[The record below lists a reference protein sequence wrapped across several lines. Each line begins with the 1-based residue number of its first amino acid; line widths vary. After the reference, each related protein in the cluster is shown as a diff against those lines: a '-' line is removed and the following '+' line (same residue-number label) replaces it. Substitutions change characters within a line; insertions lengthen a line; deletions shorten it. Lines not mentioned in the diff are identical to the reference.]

1 MTNAEDCEVKMNN
14 IEKKLLEKIADL
26 HSIPSGAFNLR
37 KNGQAVER
45 QSTKEI
51 DIVPKKNKSGI
62 DIIVHP
68 NVKNKSIHIPVI
80 ITVGGLNDLVYN
92 DFYIGENCDVVIV
105 AGCGIH
111 NKTCNTSSHNG
122 IHSFHIGKNS
132 KVKYI
137 ERHIGEGEGSG
148 GKILNPV
155 TRIYQKEN
163 SVMELETSQLSGVTY
178 SIRKTYAKLE
188 DKAKLIIH
196 ENILTTE
203 NQTAKTQFKV
213 DLIGEH
219 SSVEVVSHSVAKD
232 NSYQEFK
239 SDLIGK
245 NECFGHVECD
255 GILLDKARIISIPKI
270 DAIDNNASLVH
281 EAAIGKIAGDELI
294 KLMTLGLTQK
304 EAEDYII
311 QGFLVN

>member
-1 MTNAEDCEVKMNN
+1 MNN

-45 QSTKEI
+45 QSTKDI

-137 ERHIGEGEGSG
+137 ERNIGEGEGSG